1 METQNTAEEENN
13 PGDGGSEEDEEG
25 GKNENEGAGIH
36 CVSKFVPPP
45 RPMCFIGGGGVL
57 FCLYKI
63 RVLNNSANGNTT
75 GKCWEGGMLKS
86 C

>member
-1 METQNTAEEENN
+1 METQNTAEEEKN

-45 RPMCFIGGGGVL
+45 RPMCFIGGGRFILPLQDQGSQQQ
-57 FCLYKI
+57 
-63 RVLNNSANGNTT
+63 RQG
-75 GKCWEGGMLKS
+75 
-86 C
+86 

>member
-1 METQNTAEEENN
+1 METQNTAEEEKN

-45 RPMCFIGGGGVL
+45 RPMCFIGGGA
-57 FCLYKI
+57 FY
-63 RVLNNSANGNTT
+63 SAFTRSGFSTTAPTVIPQGNA
-75 GKCWEGGMLKS
+75 GRGEC
-86 C
+86 